1 MIIETD
7 LDKIFEQKL
16 NFLKSK
22 KINLSKPTNIDD
34 FIKQTNE
41 IPLIIPK
48 FEKTQEIDIDAL
60 LDSEISDVEENNLDL
75 ERIPKEN
82 TLKNTICNNLL
93 KLEKNNFFEHKIFT
107 KNGKTTFSA
116 SPEPFFQ
123 NSKSH
128 FEDLEKEAK
137 ETCKDI
143 IIQEA
148 IKENPFLCNQRH
160 KNEKK
165 ISSRKIFESVKN
177 EDIQKNSKNK
187 QFFFK
192 KNFKI
197 FNF

>member
-1 MIIETD
+1 MYSKNINKLNFNAIQEKTLIIETD

-22 KINLSKPTNIDD
+22 KINLSKPNNIDD

-41 IPLIIPK
+41 ILLIIPK

-128 FEDLEKEAK
+128 FEDLEKTLK
-137 ETCKDI
+137 ETD
-143 IIQEA
+143 
-148 IKENPFLCNQRH
+148 R
-160 KNEKK
+160 
-165 ISSRKIFESVKN
+165 
-177 EDIQKNSKNK
+177 
-187 QFFFK
+187 
-192 KNFKI
+192 
-197 FNF
+197 

>member
-1 MIIETD
+1 MGSKKRHFINNDEEKNSFKNKNQYELEFFQFVEDKKEKKDNFQDKIINKSNFNAIQEKTLIIETD

-22 KINLSKPTNIDD
+22 KINLSKPNNIDD

-128 FEDLEKEAK
+128 FEDLEKTLK
-137 ETCKDI
+137 EK
-143 IIQEA
+143 
-148 IKENPFLCNQRH
+148 
-160 KNEKK
+160 
-165 ISSRKIFESVKN
+165 
-177 EDIQKNSKNK
+177 
-187 QFFFK
+187 
-192 KNFKI
+192 
-197 FNF
+197 

>member
-107 KNGKTTFSA
+107 KNGETTF
-116 SPEPFFQ
+116 Q
-123 NSKSH
+123 HHLN
-128 FEDLEKEAK
+128 L
-137 ETCKDI
+137 
-143 IIQEA
+143 
-148 IKENPFLCNQRH
+148 
-160 KNEKK
+160 
-165 ISSRKIFESVKN
+165 
-177 EDIQKNSKNK
+177 
-187 QFFFK
+187 FFK
-192 KNFKI
+192 TQNHILKI
-197 FNF
+197 